1 MKCPYCGH
9 MASKVIDSR
18 TSDDGVRR
26 RRECQACAERYT
38 TYEQF
43 QRSVVM
49 VIKKDGR
56 REEFQREKLLHGL
69 RSAVQKRPLP
79 TGSVDAIVESIE
91 HRLMASGWSEVPS
104 RAIGEMVIKHLKEL
118 DPIAYIRFASVY
130 RKFVSVDELLSELNQ
145 LAQSPP
151 PPADQPRLFEDELS
165 ELVDGEDAVPPPPP
179 PTPIERAPSVL
190 ARM

>member
-26 RRECQACAERYT
+26 RRECQACNERYT

-69 RSAVQKRPLP
+69 RSAAQKRPLP
-79 TGSVDAIVESIE
+79 TGAIDAIVESIE

-104 RAIGEMVIKHLKEL
+104 RAIGEMVIKHLKAL

-130 RKFVSVDELLSELNQ
+130 HQFVSVDELLMELNQ
-145 LAQSPP
+145 LSQAYPP
-151 PPADQPRLFEDELS
+151 AADQPRLFDDELS
-165 ELVDGEDAVPPPPP
+165 GLVDGDVELPGA
-179 PTPIERAPSVL
+179 PTPIDQAPSVL
-190 ARM
+190 ARL